1 VSFTSTDY
9 KYTSEF
15 RNVNNIHSNA
25 VNKRFDAGTGEMVQ
39 WLRALTVLPE
49 VLSSILS
56 NHIVAHNHL

>member
-1 VSFTSTDY
+1 MSFTSTDY

-39 WLRALTVLPE
+39 WLRSLGVLPE
-49 VLSSILS
+49 DLGLILRTD
-56 NHIVAHNHL
+56 IVAYKCL